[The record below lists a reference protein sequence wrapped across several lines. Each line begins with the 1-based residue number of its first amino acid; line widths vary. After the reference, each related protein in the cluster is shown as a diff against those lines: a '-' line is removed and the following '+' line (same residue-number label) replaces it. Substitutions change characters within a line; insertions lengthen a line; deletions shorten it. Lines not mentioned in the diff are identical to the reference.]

1 MSNKEEFKS
10 LSKEEFKD
18 QIIDGIKAERLDPCN
33 GIKFGESYTDL
44 PQYYWCV
51 KDNQVTEESPFY
63 VEDEQPKFRF
73 GITIGDIEN
82 FTEKEFGELSSNEIK
97 QALLDIMDVYG
108 ADCVDYWYDQ
118 YVNDWYE
125 QYVNDWYEQYQEV

>member
-1 MSNKEEFKS
+1 MSSKEEFKS
-10 LSKEEFKD
+10 LSKEEFKG

-33 GIKFGESYTDL
+33 GVEFGDIYTSI
-44 PQYYWCV
+44 PQYYWTV
-51 KDNQVTEESPFY
+51 EDRKVIEESPFY

-73 GITIGDIEN
+73 GITIWDIEN
-82 FTEKEFGELSSNEIK
+82 FTEKEFGELSGNEIK

-118 YVNDWYE
+118 YVKDWYE
-125 QYVNDWYEQYQEV
+125 QY